1 LFENGSRSDTLTPP
15 SLEVDRCP
23 SDKDRPPG

>member
-1 LFENGSRSDTLTPP
+1 LFENGSRSDTLTP
-15 SLEVDRCP
+15 STLKVDICP